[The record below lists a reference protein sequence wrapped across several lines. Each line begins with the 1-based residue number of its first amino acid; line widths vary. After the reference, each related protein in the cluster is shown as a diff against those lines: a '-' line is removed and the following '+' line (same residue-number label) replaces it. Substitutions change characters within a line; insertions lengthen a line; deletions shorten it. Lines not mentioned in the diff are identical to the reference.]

1 MGEFN
6 WDDHY
11 IYYCG
16 YESLRRNGIALIVN
30 KSLKFSTW
38 MQPQKQQNDLGSFSR
53 YTIQH
58 HSNPS
63 LCPNHWCP
71 RSWNW
76 LVVWRPTRPSRSN
89 TKKEK
94 DDHFVIGDW
103 NAKVGSQEIPGVTG
117 VQNEAK
123 QRLTRVLPR
132 ERTDHS
138 KHPLP
143 TTQEIT
149 LHKDITNVQYQNQ
162 IDYILCSRRWR
173 SAIQSAKTGPK
184 GDFPVVQGLGL
195 WAPNA
200 GVPGLIPGRGTR
212 SHIPQLGT
220 STARKNK
227 TKTRTWSWLW
237 LRSWALYCKIQA

>member
-1 MGEFN
+1 MK
-6 WDDHY
+6 Y
-11 IYYCG
+11 
-16 YESLRRNGIALIVN
+16 
-30 KSLKFSTW
+30 STW
-38 MQPQKQQNDLGSFSR
+38 VQPQKQQNDLGLFPR
-53 YTIQH
+53 QTIQH
-58 HSNPS
+58 YSA
-63 LCPNHWCP
+63 
-71 RSWNW
+71 
-76 LVVWRPTRPSRSN
+76 PTTNAKETEVKWFYEDLQDLSRGK
-89 TKKEK
+89 TKKK
-94 DDHFVIGDW
+94 KKRNVLFIIG
-103 NAKVGSQEIPGVTG
+103 NRSAKVGSQEIPGVTG

-227 TKTRTWSWLW
+227 TKTRTWS
-237 LRSWALYCKIQA
+237 